1 MLSGHI
7 GKPGNYVLG
16 GCNSKNG
23 VGYDNA
29 RGGSSYNNRVKNV
42 VSSVKNKKVLYRGR
56 GSMFEILEDVSKE
69 TVEVNSKNLKS
80 ARKST
85 NKKEVFKDV
94 TNKGEKDK
102 EVTGNK
108 KSIGT
113 EKSKKRS
120 AKFEVDK
127 SRLTEHELEEPYALK
142 QLHRDILAFNKG
154 LKIQLFEEDD
164 ASQQASQNNMIAERS
179 EAAIVKKIAVN
190 DVVFEEIA
198 S

>member
-108 KSIGT
+108 KSI
-113 EKSKKRS
+113 
-120 AKFEVDK
+120 
-127 SRLTEHELEEPYALK
+127 EHELEEPYALK

-179 EAAIVKKIAVN
+179 EAVIVKKIAVN